1 MSNKIF
7 LEKIERFTSNHPRVI
22 DLSLDR
28 VDRLLSKLN
37 NPHLTLPPV
46 IHVAGTNGKG
56 STIAFLSKALICAG
70 KKIHVYTSPH
80 LIEVTERFIIANNI
94 ISYSKLFETLDYCL
108 EVNNGDP
115 ITQFELLTCI
125 AFLLMSKSKA
135 DVAIIE
141 TGLGGRLDATN
152 VVKKPLLNII
162 TSISI
167 DHTEFLGNTLE
178 LIAIEKAGIIK
189 NNTLCISAPQNPEV
203 EKVIVN
209 KCVEKK
215 STLIVCNEN
224 TFFKEI
230 KDGFEIKGLNNNL
243 YTFPMPSLNGKH
255 QIINAVL
262 AATSFISCPQI
273 GVGINYI
280 TEGISSTK
288 WQGRLEKINKGSIQK
303 NISSSTEVWVDGGH
317 NIAGAKIIEKWVKDE
332 KVKNIILVCGFLK
345 NKDVKKILLILKN
358 IINYIVFVPLQ
369 NTNNSYSFSELKSI
383 AKNLDL
389 KFYFKNSVKEALY
402 SDLNISDSKVL
413 IFGSLYLVGEVL
425 RLDKS

>member
-7 LEKIERFTSNHPRVI
+7 LEKLEKFTSNYPRVI

-28 VDRLLSKLN
+28 VNRLLFKLN
-37 NPHLTLPPV
+37 NPHLKLPPV

-56 STIAFLSKALICAG
+56 STIAFLSKVLMCAG
-70 KKIHVYTSPH
+70 KKVHIYTSPH
-80 LIEVTERFIIANNI
+80 LIEVTERFIIRNNR
-94 ISYSKLFETLDYCL
+94 ISYKKLFETLDYCL
-108 EVNNGDP
+108 KINNDDP

-125 AFLLMSKSKA
+125 AFLLMSRSKA

-152 VVKKPLLNII
+152 VVQKPLLNII

-178 LIAIEKAGIIK
+178 LIANEKAGIIK
-189 NNTLCISAPQNPEV
+189 NNTLCISAPQNPVV
-203 EKVIVN
+203 EKIIVN
-209 KCVEKK
+209 KCAEKNSK
-215 STLIVCNEN
+215 LIVCNK
-224 TFFKEI
+224 TTSSKET
-230 KDGFEIKGLNNNL
+230 KDGFKIKGLDNNL
-243 YTFPMPSLNGKH
+243 YTFPLPSLNGRH

-262 AATSFISCPQI
+262 AVTSLIACPQLDI
-273 GVGINYI
+273 GIQSI

-288 WQGRLEKINKGSIQK
+288 WQGRLEKLNKGKIK
-303 NISSSTEVWVDGGH
+303 KTISSSIEVWVDGGH
-317 NIAGAKIIEKWVKDE
+317 NIAGAETIKKWVKDE

-345 NKDVKKILLILKN
+345 NKDVKKILSILKN

-369 NTNNSYSFSELKSI
+369 NTKNSYSVSELKSI
-383 AKNLDL
+383 AKILDL

-402 SDLNISDSKVL
+402 SDLIIPNSKVL

-425 RLDKS
+425 RLDKN